1 MKRLLPALLI
11 IGMTTALIGGCKAAP
26 ANSTANDI
34 AVDEGSSLDIYH
46 QGLISAEQDDVE
58 RFQTATRYELTL
70 SLAEPFAQIEGQ
82 EQVTYWNNEDVA
94 LNEIYLRMFPNNS
107 GEVMV
112 VNDLQLDGVE
122 SAFTVEYN
130 NSALRVDL
138 PTALQPGES
147 ITLKLDYTITVPTD
161 FGGNYGLFSYID
173 GILALDQ
180 VYAIIPVYDDEG
192 WNVEVPALNGDMI
205 YSDPAF
211 FTVTLVTSPDVVIA
225 TSGVKIDEQVKD
237 EVMTQTIVAGPVRDF
252 YMVAS
257 TRYAQMSE
265 QVGETLVTSYYPEE
279 YEEGGQFV
287 LEVGVNALKA
297 YNERFG
303 TYPYTELDLVGTP
316 MQAGGMEY
324 SGIVAMGV
332 QFYDPEVVYA
342 GLPAFTMLEMATAH
356 EVAHQWFFNMVMS
369 DQIDEPWIDEGMAQ
383 YLTALYF
390 EDTYGSSAARSI
402 RESWYYRWNKV
413 KSKAMAIGLPVRDYS
428 ETEYGAIIYG
438 RAPLFIEALREKMG
452 DTAFFDFMHAL
463 FAQYQWGILT
473 TEEYRALA
481 EQFCNCDL
489 QQEFVAWVYPE

>member
-1 MKRLLPALLI
+1 MKKLLPALLM
-11 IGMTTALIGGCKAAP
+11 IGMMTALVAGCRVAS
-26 ANSTANDI
+26 ANPTANG
-34 AVDEGSSLDIYH
+34 AQPDEENSLDSYR
-46 QGLISAEQDDVE
+46 QGLTAVEQDAVE

-70 SLAEPFAQIEGQ
+70 SMAEPFAQIEGQ
-82 EQVTYWNNEDVA
+82 EQVTYWNNEDIA

-122 SAFTVEYN
+122 SAFSVEYN

-147 ITLKLDYTITVPTD
+147 VTLNLDYTIAVPTD

-192 WNVEVPALNGDMI
+192 WNVEIPALNGDMI

-211 FTVTLVTSPDVVIA
+211 FTVTLITSPDVVIA

-252 YMVAS
+252 YIAAS

-279 YEEGGQFV
+279 YGEGGQFV
-287 LEVGVNALKA
+287 LEVGVNALKTF
-297 YNERFG
+297 NERFG
-303 TYPYTELDLVGTP
+303 PYPYTELDLVGTP

-342 GLPAFTMLEMATAH
+342 GLPAFTMLETATAH

-390 EDTYGSSAARSI
+390 EDNYGSSAARSI
-402 RESWYYRWNKV
+402 RENWYYRWNKV
-413 KSKAMAIGLPVRDYS
+413 KSKAMAIGLPVRDYN

-438 RAPLFIEALREKMG
+438 RAPLFIQALREKMG
-452 DTAFFDFMHAL
+452 DADFFDFMHAL
-463 FAQYQWGILT
+463 FAQYEWGILT

-489 QQEFVAWVYPE
+489 QQEFATWVYSD